1 MFVVIRN
8 PLGVYPPLMA
18 TRRQLPPLQS
28 AATEVEAQEM
38 TPNATTPQDEG
49 TTPSTSRNR
58 RSATALTQPTNT
70 LGRQEAAVVSTAS
83 QEEPPNPSLLMDDA
97 DEMIADDLAAFQQ
110 ATLGSSTQQDAA
122 DRPSRSLAIQSLR
135 SGTQRRDAA
144 VGRTRPQESA
154 RAAIPTRETLAPQ
167 PRNLIAM
174 AEADPAIDASR
185 TPAPPAMTALD
196 PQQVDVLASTV
207 TTQVAQQLRS
217 VETVLD
223 GVNAQVTALP
233 DTVQDLLQQVQ
244 DNTLA
249 HLNTQM
255 STHSPQTA
263 MAGVEEALAML
274 QAQQATQVAQLQAAM
289 KRQALVTRLT
299 CVAAIVAVVLGS
311 INLVHIQE
319 LPRQIQQV
327 QGHQDDTNRRLDQLK
342 QSTRFIESHLQ
353 ALTSKVQR
361 ALTPPAPVVPGD
373 GPATAA
379 TVPTP

>member
-1 MFVVIRN
+1 
-8 PLGVYPPLMA
+8 MA